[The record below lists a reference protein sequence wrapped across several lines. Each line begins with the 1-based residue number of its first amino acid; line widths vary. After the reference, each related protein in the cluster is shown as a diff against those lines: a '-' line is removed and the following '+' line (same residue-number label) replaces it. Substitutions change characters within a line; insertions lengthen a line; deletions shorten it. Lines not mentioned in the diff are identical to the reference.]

1 MRFSGVVMTDEAG
14 KVLSVSV
21 GSSADLL
28 KSSCSDMIK
37 GAPETP
43 AELVDEHEHLV
54 DVLRSPSHEDDL
66 AEADKQAKELA
77 EYREEAGDE
86 MTKSHVKGY
95 TKNNGTYVNEH
106 DDKRQAKSKDKP
118 QAKPEDKS
126 EDGKALEGTAKLSG
140 HLQKVTDALGNPGGW
155 KHEDGKSANSQ
166 PIKNGGNMHMNVME
180 TLGEHGYET
189 VHDGEDSTIMRHP
202 EGHVAHINFK
212 GDSTLTIHH
221 GKAKAESSEEK
232 S

>member
-14 KVLSVSV
+14 KVLAVSV

-28 KSSCSDMIK
+28 KACSDMTK
-37 GAPETP
+37 AAPETP

-66 AEADKQAKELA
+66 QEADKQAAELS
-77 EYREEAGDE
+77 EYQREEEGE
-86 MTKSHVKGY
+86 LTKSHVKGY
-95 TKNNGTYVNEH
+95 TKKNGTFVNEH
-106 DDKRQAKSKDKP
+106 DDKRDAKKADDGKD
-118 QAKPEDKS
+118 A
-126 EDGKALEGTAKLSG
+126 DGKALDGTAKL
-140 HLQKVTDALGNPGGW
+140 HPHIQKVADALGNPGGW
-155 KHEDGKSANSQ
+155 KHEDGKSTNSQ

-180 TLGEHGYET
+180 TLGENGYET
-189 VHDGEDSTIMRHP
+189 VHDGEDATIMRHP

-212 GDSTLTIHH
+212 GDSTLSIHH
-221 GKAKAESSEEK
+221 AKGEKKAESQEDK